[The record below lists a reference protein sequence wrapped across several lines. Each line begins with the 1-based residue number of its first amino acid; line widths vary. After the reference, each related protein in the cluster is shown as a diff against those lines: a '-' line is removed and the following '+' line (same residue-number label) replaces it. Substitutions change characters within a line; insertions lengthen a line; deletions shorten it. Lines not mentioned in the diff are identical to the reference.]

1 MTQKG
6 KRLVK
11 SFTSYNMLSTMLR
24 TENIMD
30 MRSPISSKKTFIFKN
45 WALLQ
50 SFRSSSFFKQ
60 LPKMPTEVSFNEGS
74 NGFHGR

>member
-1 MTQKG
+1 MAQKG

-45 WALLQ
+45 
-50 SFRSSSFFKQ
+50 
-60 LPKMPTEVSFNEGS
+60 
-74 NGFHGR
+74 